1 MKKLVA
7 LFLTICL
14 LIPAGIAAFA
24 DAPAALEAPQ
34 YPSLRWVSGAIH
46 FRYTIPQSVVD
57 AMERYSGHGDLIVC
71 VDYKLNDGPWH
82 YDDPVVTQ
90 DTYDIDDN
98 IDRQFVWTAGSIFMD
113 DYNAQEENFVF
124 WDFGYSSN
132 EEMNISKNKYTFR
145 ARFAFY
151 DYDKGEYVTS
161 PWSEEVSI
169 GGSAG
174 VQTLKSLEAPA
185 DLKVEVKVRQETGLP
200 YFYLTWTNPKS
211 VIEANRKYPISVK
224 VDMKVGDGKWISETI
239 NHDWWG
245 SDPITTQ
252 LEFDPIVKE
261 YVDHIEVEENTYYLR
276 IMYAFEEYENKVYS
290 PYSNTVAIGVE
301 KFFYSKASSWAESHL
316 QKAWDLGIIT
326 DRLNGEDMT
335 QPITR
340 EEFAEIAVK
349 FYEMVTGTKATVGD
363 KKFLDT
369 NNPEILKAANVNITA
384 GVGDGT
390 RFEPNGLLQRQQMA
404 TMIVKTLQACYP
416 NIIIDISGQP
426 DFKDQA
432 QFAAY
437 AIERAKFMAKYGI
450 TAGDGQGN
458 FLPTATCTR
467 QEAITFLVKAYNV
480 RDTYSFKQ

>member
-1 MKKLVA
+1 MKKLVV
-7 LFLTICL
+7 LFLAICL

-34 YPSLRWVSGAIH
+34 FPSLRMVSGAIH

-57 AMERYSGHGDLIVC
+57 VIENEQGDLIVC

-124 WDFGYSSN
+124 WDFGYSSD

-301 KFFYSKASSWAESHL
+301 KFFYSKASSWAEAHL
-316 QKAWDLGIIT
+316 KNAWDLGIIT
-326 DRLNGEDMT
+326 DRLMGEDMT

-349 FYEMVTGTKATVGD
+349 FYEIVTGKKATVGE
-363 KKFLDT
+363 KTFPDT
-369 NNPEILKAANVNITA
+369 NNPEILKAANVGIVA
-384 GVGDGT
+384 GGSDGT
-390 RFEPNGLLQRQQMA
+390 FNPKGLLQRQQMA
-404 TMIVKTLQACYP
+404 TMIVNTLQACYP
-416 NIIIDISGQP
+416 NIIIDTSGQP

-432 QFAAY
+432 QFANY

-450 TAGDGQGN
+450 AAGDGTGN

-467 QEAITFLVKAYNV
+467 QEAITFLVKAYDL
-480 RDTYSFKQ
+480 RDTYKFGN

>member
-1 MKKLVA
+1 MKKLVV
-7 LFLTICL
+7 LFLAICL

-34 YPSLRWVSGAIH
+34 FPSLRMVSGAIH

-57 AMERYSGHGDLIVC
+57 VIENEQGDLIVC

-124 WDFGYSSN
+124 WDFGYSSD

-224 VDMKVGDGKWISETI
+224 VDMKVGDGKWISETVGQ
-239 NHDWWG
+239 DWWG

-301 KFFYSKASSWAESHL
+301 KFFYSKASSWAEAHL
-316 QKAWDLGIIT
+316 KNAWDLGIIT
-326 DRLNGEDMT
+326 DRLMGEDMT

-349 FYEMVTGTKATVGD
+349 FYEIVTGKKATVGE
-363 KKFLDT
+363 KTFPDT
-369 NNPEILKAANVNITA
+369 NNPEILKAANVGIVA
-384 GVGDGT
+384 GGSDGT
-390 RFEPNGLLQRQQMA
+390 FNPKGLLQRQQMA
-404 TMIVKTLQACYP
+404 TMIVNTLQACYP
-416 NIIIDISGQP
+416 NIIIDTSGQP

-432 QFAAY
+432 QFANY

-450 TAGDGQGN
+450 AAGDGTGN

-467 QEAITFLVKAYNV
+467 QEAITFLVKAYDL
-480 RDTYSFKQ
+480 RDTYKFGN